1 MPRDTVED
9 TAKPRP
15 PALVLRKPET
25 TDGAAIWE
33 LIKACKPLDEN
44 SMYCNLVQAD
54 HFRDTC
60 VVAELDGDIV
70 GWISGHMIP
79 AEDALFVWQ
88 VAVSDAAR
96 GLGLGRKMLT
106 HLIERSECADATHL
120 KTTITKDND
129 ASWGLFRSFA
139 RHIGGALSDEPHFEK
154 EAHFEGRHDTEYMVT
169 IELPAPVPLRR
180 AA

>member
-1 MPRDTVED
+1 M
-9 TAKPRP
+9 
-15 PALVLRKPET
+15 PET
-25 TDGAAIWE
+25 DLLTFRRPDKADGADIWNFV
-33 LIKACKPLDEN
+33 KRCKPLDEN
-44 SMYCNLVQAD
+44 SMYCNLIQCD

-60 VVAELDGDIV
+60 IVAELDGQIV
-70 GWISGHMIP
+70 GWVSAYILP
-79 AEDALFVWQ
+79 DDPEALFVWQ
-88 VAVSDAAR
+88 VAVSEAAR
-96 GLGLGRKMLT
+96 GRGLGHRMLRE
-106 HLIERSECADATHL
+106 LLDRDACGNVKRL
-120 KTTITKDND
+120 QTTITKDND